1 MKYEEKARE
10 ECIDWQ
16 HEIMKKRSSIF
27 GQAGKFVQKK
37 INEKIPQKVHD
48 VITNSVKGMVQSML
62 YGSNVASRRGPITD
76 MTLEDREKLVKE
88 KITKYRSTAAAEGAG
103 TGFGGLWWGLADFP
117 LLLGIKMKFLYDVAG
132 IYGFDIHDFRERLY
146 LLYIFQVAFSS
157 DQKRVDTFLK
167 LRNWPDSVSA
177 YSSLDEMD
185 WQEFQL
191 EYRDYIDL
199 AKLLQL
205 IPGFGAIVGGIANYR
220 FLDHLGETA
229 MNAYRM
235 RLLDSQ

>member
-1 MKYEEKARE
+1 MTYEQQARE
-10 ECIDWQ
+10 ECIEWQ
-16 HEIMKKRSSIF
+16 HQIMKKRSSIF
-27 GQAGKFVQKK
+27 GRAGKSVQNK

-48 VITNSVKGMVQSML
+48 VITGGIKGMVQSML
-62 YGSNVASRRGPITD
+62 YGSNVASGRGPITD
-76 MTLEDREKLVKE
+76 MTLEDREKLVRE
-88 KITKYRSTAAAEGAG
+88 KLAKYKSTAAAEGAG

-132 IYGFDIHDFRERLY
+132 IYGFDVNDFRERLY
-146 LLYIFQVAFSS
+146 LLYIFQLAFSS
-157 DQKRVDTFLK
+157 DQKRVNTFLK
-167 LRNWPDSVSA
+167 LRNWPESIAA
-177 YSSLDEMD
+177 YSSLNELD

-220 FLDHLGETA
+220 FLDQLGTTA
-229 MNAYRM
+229 VNAYRM